1 MRLKRK
7 KITKFI
13 GFIAGFL
20 LTACLYCNSALAVMV
35 PFTPA
40 VLQPRVDVR
49 GTLIDHAAYKPFGE
63 FASSSSYILMT
74 GSHYFTGKELD
85 NSTGLYY
92 YGARYY
98 NPSLGRFIQ
107 PDPIVK
113 NVYDSQSLNPYS
125 YCRNNPLRIA
135 DPTGMLG
142 EDWSMGGL
150 GDVFGGGY
158 TNYTS
163 STSHTYSNIMGGVD
177 YGYSNTFGSSWST
190 APSYLTAMDFNFST
204 TQFFGMGL
212 AVAQSGANTMWD
224 FASTGVRNN
233 INGGMQTFNDAISSM
248 KDSMGSFSAGDAFK
262 GALRFASAYTGAL
275 YKPLEANKFNTLWD
289 NAAYNSWGS
298 SLLSGAR
305 SGFQGLGIA
314 INGLAMIDT
323 GLNPNSPYSPD
334 QCQTVIAL
342 KGLQGMGV
350 TGAIGLGA
358 GIGSVGGPIG
368 TGVGAVIG
376 GAFGDWATGK
386 GIKSIL
392 QWAGYPEWQ

>member
-190 APSYLTAMDFNFST
+190 APSYLTAMDFNLSSLT
-204 TQFFGMGL
+204 APMYGAGMMAKPM
-212 AVAQSGANTMWD
+212 AVGAVVA
-224 FASTGVRNN
+224 ASIAWEPAN
-233 INGGMQTFNDAISSM
+233 IAY
-248 KDSMGSFSAGDAFK
+248 
-262 GALRFASAYTGAL
+262 SAY
-275 YKPLEANKFNTLWD
+275 N
-289 NAAYNSWGS
+289 
-298 SLLSGAR
+298 
-305 SGFQGLGIA
+305 IA
-314 INGLAMIDT
+314 IG
-323 GLNPNSPYSPD
+323 
-334 QCQTVIAL
+334 
-342 KGLQGMGV
+342 KGTWADWV
-350 TGAIGLGA
+350 GLGA
-358 GIGSVGGPIG
+358 AAGAVKLVGALSEIASTTSRAMEDVSVMAREARLGYRYVTAGEARYIADIGQIPNFNKKNISKSIFYTDDFFTSATTAQRQLGLDTLPTHRITFNMGSVRPNYASLRDSGSMEY
-368 TGVGAVIG
+368 TATEVID
-376 GAFGDWATGK
+376 ALK
-386 GIKSIL
+386 VEEL
-392 QWAGYPEWQ
+392 LR